1 MNRAASDGHA
11 AFVVAL
17 TVLLT
22 ALTVAGY
29 ACGWVR

>member
-11 AFVVAL
+11 AFIVVL
-17 TVLLT
+17 VVLLT

-29 ACGWVR
+29 ACGWAR